1 MIILL
6 VPIFM
11 GLMTTGIMK
20 CAQQENTRKR
30 TGEVLVAPQRKKQD
44 LGTTQISEEDKK
56 HADNLNQ
63 LALAKRREIAQAF
76 KRRASITNTPSPLII
91 HLPPQE
97 EEPVDMQVV
106 DLRGQMEAQDIDSQ
120 RHTSW
125 CDQLTAMCTG
135 SRRTSMPPNPPPLQ
149 RQYSY
154 YPGRLSPEPLS
165 PEPGSPEPGSV
176 YHTTREQSK

>member
-11 GLMTTGIMK
+11 GLMTTGIME
-20 CAQQENTRKR
+20 CAQKES
-30 TGEVLVAPQRKKQD
+30 APQRSSAMEIPKRNKRD
-44 LGTTQISEEDKK
+44 LATTQQSEEDKK
-56 HADNLNQ
+56 HV
-63 LALAKRREIAQAF
+63 ALQAQAVQSLKRRST
-76 KRRASITNTPSPLII
+76 SITGQTPLVI

-106 DLRGQMEAQDIDSQ
+106 DLRGQMEAQDIDNQ
-120 RHTSW
+120 RRNSW

-135 SRRTSMPPNPPPLQ
+135 SRRRSAPLSPPPLQ

-154 YPGRLSPEPLS
+154 YPGRLSPTSTLT
-165 PEPGSPEPGSV
+165 EPGSPEPGSD
-176 YHTTREQSK
+176 YLTNQDSR